1 MSTITDRR
9 TPTADHKPSRSS
21 IRKAHTRKRGELH
34 ENARPAPGAQP
45 IAADERRAMIAE
57 AAYYRAERRGFE
69 PGYEL
74 DDWYGAERDIDRA
87 LDASMEVGAPTR
99 CG

>member
-1 MSTITDRR
+1 MSTSLVRKSR
-9 TPTADHKPSRSS
+9 APDHKPRRQS
-21 IRKAHTRKRGELH
+21 TRRPPARGKTDLRGDAASVGPLE
-34 ENARPAPGAQP
+34 GAAQ
-45 IAADERRAMIAE
+45 RRAMIAE

-74 DDWYGAERDIDRA
+74 EDWYGAERDIERA
-87 LDASMEVGAPTR
+87 LGADDDTPTR